1 MNKSLQDQLLGAGLV
16 DAKKAKK
23 ISKETRKE
31 NKIAHKSKHADI
43 SEAKAATLKAK
54 QEKVEHDRALNRLRQ
69 LEMEKKALA
78 AQIAQLVEHYKLSR
92 LGAELDY
99 NFTDG
104 KLIKKIRVAPGMSE
118 ELVRGRLCIARVGDV
133 YEVIPKPIA
142 EKIRERDTAAVVVFN
157 ASTGNDMPAAKD
169 DDYYYA
175 QFEIPDDLMW

>member
-31 NKIAHKSKHADI
+31 NKVAHKSKGADI
-43 SEAKAATLKAK
+43 SEAKAVTLKAK
-54 QEKVEHDRALNRLRQ
+54 QEKFECDRELNRLRQ
-69 LEMEKKALA
+69 LEVEKKALA
-78 AQIAQLVEHYKLSR
+78 AQITQLVGHYKLSR

-104 KLIKKIRVAPGMSE
+104 KVIKKIRVTPGMSE
-118 ELVRGRLCIARVGDV
+118 ELVRGRLCIARVSDV

-142 EKIRERDTAAVVVFN
+142 EKIQERDTSAIVVFN
-157 ASTGNDMPAAKD
+157 KSTSNDMSTTKN